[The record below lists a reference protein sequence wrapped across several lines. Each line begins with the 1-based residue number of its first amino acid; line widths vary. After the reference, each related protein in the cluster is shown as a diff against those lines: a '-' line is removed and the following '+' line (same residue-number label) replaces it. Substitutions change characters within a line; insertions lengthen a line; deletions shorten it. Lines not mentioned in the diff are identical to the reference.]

1 MSAWLPAMLT
11 ATIMGMCAAAAHA
24 ADNDW
29 LKFQLRELAGVT
41 IAGVDVAPETLAL
54 EGLPEPL
61 ARAQSVQ
68 GLQTCQGDGP
78 ARQSSA
84 GTALVLRLK
93 NGRTLRLRSDSSCR
107 YGLPWNVTDGRHLA
121 AIYDEGAGAI
131 LHRVLQ
137 QRCTECAALPGGRLP
152 EPYPV
157 RYRQVAFG
165 DILAALQREWRRNAQ
180 LPLLYGAHLQ
190 MALIWMDR
198 PRFEQALDA
207 IAHQPRQS
215 EQVRR
220 IAAEVLQNLQ
230 TQVWH
235 CADDGHGGGDITIEK
250 PRDASYAIL
259 LPGTAGMKYP
269 GQAGLGGRI
278 IFEVP
283 MLPAASTLDFDPGN
297 GRLSMRAKPG
307 QGAIACRKV
316 EPQQ

>member
-11 ATIMGMCAAAAHA
+11 ATLMGICAGIAQAAE
-24 ADNDW
+24 NDW
-29 LKFQLRELAGVT
+29 LKFQLQDLAGVT
-41 IAGVDVAPETLAL
+41 IAGVDVAPQTLAL
-54 EGLPEPL
+54 ADLSDRL
-61 ARAQSVQ
+61 ARAQPVK

-121 AIYDEGAGAI
+121 AIYNEDAGAI
-131 LHRVLQ
+131 LHHVLQ

-230 TQVWH
+230 TQVWR
-235 CADDGHGGGDITIEK
+235 CADDPGGGDIMIEK

-259 LPGTAGMKYP
+259 LPGMADLKYAGRV
-269 GQAGLGGRI
+269 ADGGRI
-278 IFEVP
+278 AFTVP
-283 MLPAASTLDFDPGN
+283 TVPVASTLDFDPER
-297 GRLSMRAKPG
+297 GRLSNRARPE
-307 QGAIACRKV
+307 QNAIECRMV
-316 EPQQ
+316 VPQQ